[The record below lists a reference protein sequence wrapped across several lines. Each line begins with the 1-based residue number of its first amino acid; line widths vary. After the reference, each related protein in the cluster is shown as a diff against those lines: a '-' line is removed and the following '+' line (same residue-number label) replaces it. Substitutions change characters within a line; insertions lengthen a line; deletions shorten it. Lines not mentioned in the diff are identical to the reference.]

1 MNLKALLEKRASLQK
16 EMRAI
21 SDKVTTETRAMSED
35 EAKKWDDLKTEVA
48 NITRTVEEIQSMR
61 ESEEGT
67 EQEDG
72 ATTTETTEQVA
83 DRETRAF
90 ASYIR
95 SVYGGN
101 SKQERADVNLTFS
114 ANNNAVVPKTIAKKI
129 VEKIYDISP
138 VVEKA
143 TKYVTKGTLEIPVYG
158 ADGSSNDISVA
169 YATEFTDLESKI
181 GAFDSVE
188 LQNFLAGT
196 LVKLSN
202 SLINNTDVN
211 LVDFVIKRIS
221 YEVSRFLEGEILIGT
236 SGKMAGLS
244 GLDASRVR
252 ETAVASVVDAD
263 DLIDLKNDVK
273 QAFRK
278 GAIWVMATE
287 TKSAIEKLKD
297 DNGRYLFTE
306 DLTGEFDGKILGYPA
321 YVSDKMPEV
330 ADDAKVIAFGEFS
343 GVALKWSEELEI
355 NVLREKF
362 ATQHATGVV
371 AWLEADAEVED
382 HQKLAVLQVKS
393 A

>member
-35 EAKKWDDLKTEVA
+35 ESKKWDELKTEVA

-72 ATTTETTEQVA
+72 ATTTETDEQVA

-95 SVYGGN
+95 SIYGGH

-158 ADGSSNDISVA
+158 ADGSGNDISVA

-236 SGKMAGLS
+236 AGKMAGLS

-252 ETAVASVVDAD
+252 ETATASVVDAD

-306 DLTGEFDGKILGYPA
+306 DLTGEFDGRVLGYPA

-330 ADDAKVIAFGEFS
+330 ADGENVIAFGDFS